1 MISLIDEVPQSMLQ
15 SHLIA
20 SFSSVVNAC
29 GVELAAAAEHLH
41 MRPML
46 QFVAGL
52 GPKTAANIA
61 ERLAIKPVTKRSS
74 LIEKNI
80 VGSNV

>member
-1 MISLIDEVPQSMLQ
+1 MMSLIDEVPVSMLQ
-15 SHLIA
+15 AHLI
-20 SFSSVVNAC
+20 SSLSSVVNAC
-29 GVELAAAAEHLH
+29 GVDVTAAAEHLH

-61 ERLAIKPVTKRSS
+61 DRLAIKPVTKRSS

-80 VGSNV
+80 LGPNV